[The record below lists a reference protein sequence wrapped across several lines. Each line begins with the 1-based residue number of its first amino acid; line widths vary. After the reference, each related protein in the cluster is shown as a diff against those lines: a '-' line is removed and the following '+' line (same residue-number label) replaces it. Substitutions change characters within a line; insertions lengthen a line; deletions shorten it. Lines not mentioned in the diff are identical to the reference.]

1 LNPPAT
7 DTPHARDETPGDG
20 ELQIRR
26 WVFAD
31 IATIQRITL
40 EAWLDA
46 YRSFIPEADL
56 REYLATHFS
65 ATVLERVMASPDVH
79 GYVAEDRSGPLGWMR
94 TLWDP
99 TTRRCSMTSLYV
111 LPHRQHRGVGGR
123 LLDVAERCARSY
135 GVRELWLGVLEQNLP
150 ALEWYERHGFVVTHR
165 APFTMGATTLNHC
178 VCVKQLGVKGPG
190 HGS

>member
-1 LNPPAT
+1 
-7 DTPHARDETPGDG
+7 
-20 ELQIRR
+20 
-26 WVFAD
+26 
-31 IATIQRITL
+31 
-40 EAWLDA
+40 
-46 YRSFIPEADL
+46 
-56 REYLATHFS
+56 
-65 ATVLERVMASPDVH
+65 
-79 GYVAEDRSGPLGWMR
+79 
-94 TLWDP
+94 
-99 TTRRCSMTSLYV
+99 
-111 LPHRQHRGVGGR
+111 